1 METMKSMLRPKPNPQ
16 QQVRDWQRK
25 LRQEARN
32 VERQV
37 RDIQREEKGVQK
49 AIKEAVK
56 RNDMV
61 SAKALAKEIVR
72 SRQVVT
78 RLHENRAQLN
88 SISMHLGE
96 SVATARVVGYLS
108 KSSEVMTLVNG
119 LMKAPEISATMQE
132 FTKEMTKAG
141 VMEEFVNESLDSALD
156 TDDIEEE
163 IEEEVDKVLSEV
175 AGETAAQ
182 LPATRKERL
191 RPQADTSKA
200 KEQEAVAE
208 GADDDEELESLRA
221 RLANVR
227 S

>member
-1 METMKSMLRPKPNPQ
+1 MSHLIWDSQ
-16 QQVRDWQRK
+16 
-25 LRQEARN
+25 
-32 VERQV
+32 
-37 RDIQREEKGVQK
+37 
-49 AIKEAVK
+49 
-56 RNDMV
+56 
-61 SAKALAKEIVR
+61 ALAKEIVR
-72 SRQVVT
+72 SRRVVS

-96 SVATARVVGYLS
+96 SVATARVVGQLS

-141 VMEEFVNESLDSALD
+141 VMEEFVSESLDSALD
-156 TDDIEEE
+156 TDDIEDE

-182 LPATRKERL
+182 LPAARKEKI
-191 RPQADTSKA
+191 QATTSEQ
-200 KEQEAVAE
+200 KEAEPVAE